1 MSLQL
6 IKIIVS
12 LKRWGPFN
20 LQMIYLD
27 NNATTALH
35 PEVLKAMLPFL
46 SAQQGNPASNHTFGR
61 SAHTAIEEAREKV
74 AASVNA
80 HPSQVIFT
88 SSGTESNN
96 TIINGIAKAYPES
109 HFGFSSIEHP
119 CISEPIKSLAHQ
131 GFKVSEIPVDSN
143 GIFNV
148 SDVSDEMK
156 QSLTFLSVMMA
167 NNETGVIQN
176 IAEIADWARDNK
188 IQFHTDA
195 VQALGKIKVDFEALD
210 IDAMTISSHK
220 IYGPQ
225 GIAALI
231 INKKIDLF
239 PYMQGGGQ
247 EKGLRSGT
255 ENIAAIIGFGKACER
270 SSQNRVIFTEKIDLL
285 RSVLEKNLVDL
296 GAIIF
301 CEKSHR
307 LSNTTFFSFKN
318 IDGSTLLTALD
329 RKGFAIASG
338 SACSSKSDEPSH
350 VLLSMGVDLDLAQ
363 GALRVS
369 LGVESN
375 ENEIND
381 FIDTLKDEVSRLKQL
396 TAVAA

>member
-1 MSLQL
+1 
-6 IKIIVS
+6 
-12 LKRWGPFN
+12 
-20 LQMIYLD
+20 MIYLD

-96 TIINGIAKAYPES
+96 TIINGIAKAYPGS

-119 CISEPIKSLAHQ
+119 CISEPIKSLANQ
-131 GFKVSEIPVDSN
+131 GFEVSEIPVDSN

-148 SDVSDEMK
+148 SDISDEMK

-270 SSQNRVIFTEKIDLL
+270 SSQNRVIFEQNIDLL
-285 RSVLEKNLVDL
+285 RSTLEKALIDL

-381 FIDTLKDEVSRLKQL
+381 FIDTLKDEVNRLKQL

>member
-1 MSLQL
+1 
-6 IKIIVS
+6 
-12 LKRWGPFN
+12 
-20 LQMIYLD
+20 MIYLD

-46 SAQQGNPASNHTFGR
+46 STQQGNPASNHTFGR

-195 VQALGKIKVDFEALD
+195 VQALGKIKLD

-285 RSVLEKNLVDL
+285 KSALEKNLVDL